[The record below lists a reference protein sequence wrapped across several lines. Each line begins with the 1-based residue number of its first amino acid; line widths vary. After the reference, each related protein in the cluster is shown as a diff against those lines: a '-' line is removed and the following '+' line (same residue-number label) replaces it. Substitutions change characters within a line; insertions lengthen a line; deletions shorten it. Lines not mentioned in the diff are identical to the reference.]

1 MTIESAIKDLNN
13 AILDL
18 QQADHNTYERPV
30 KKMAVALNDP
40 ELQAINKKLKDNVDF
55 EAFIENSNGG
65 GSMVGSGQLN
75 WPLERELELG
85 LTLKIIEKAG
95 MDPRWLQN
103 FAFEWYYDGNKIIS
117 GLRKLNRSVLIP
129 FARDYKDYI
138 DNVTIA
144 NESKSENAE
153 ALTVVDRVKE
163 NRVPILFVSKL
174 IISLTEDFREKVRGN
189 NKLSPDERAAALEA
203 LDKLQKLS
211 HEAHEMSEAPSDL
224 LMKNEDIQSWAGR
237 FKSAINESLGTIL
250 DPKNV
255 ANAAVPT
262 ALILGCGALGALIG
276 GPIGFG
282 AGSMLGHL
290 ITGQIKPGAAAEI
303 IEDAVSDKH

>member
-1 MTIESAIKDLNN
+1 MTKESALKDLNN

-30 KKMAVALNDP
+30 KKIAVALNDP
-40 ELQAINKKLKDNVDF
+40 DLQAINKKLKDNVDF

-65 GSMVGSGQLN
+65 GSMVGSAQLN

-85 LTLKIIEKAG
+85 LTLEMIEKAG
-95 MDPRWLQN
+95 SDPRWLQD
-103 FAFEWYYDGNKIIS
+103 FAFKWYYDGNKIIN

-138 DNVTIA
+138 DTVMPA
-144 NESKSENAE
+144 NGSKIEEVETLA
-153 ALTVVDRVKE
+153 VVDRVKE

-174 IISLTEDFREKVRGN
+174 IISLTEELQEKVRGD
-189 NKLSPDERAAALEA
+189 NKLSPDERTATLEA

-211 HEAHEMSEAPSDL
+211 HEAQEMSEASPDS
-224 LMKNEDIQSWAGR
+224 LMKNEDIRSWAGR
-237 FKSAINESLGTIL
+237 FKLAINESLGTIT

-282 AGSMLGHL
+282 VGSMVGSL
-290 ITGQIKPGAAAEI
+290 ITGQIKPGAAAKI
-303 IEDAVSDKH
+303 IEDAVSDKD

>member
-1 MTIESAIKDLNN
+1 MTIETALKDLNN

-30 KKMAVALNDP
+30 KKMAAALNDP
-40 ELQAINKKLKDNVDF
+40 ELQAINKKLKDSVDF
-55 EAFIENSNGG
+55 ETFIENSNGG
-65 GSMVGSGQLN
+65 GSMVGSAQLN

-95 MDPRWLQN
+95 SDPRWLQN
-103 FAFEWYYDGNKIIS
+103 FAFEWYYDGNKMIS

-129 FARDYKDYI
+129 FARDYKEYI
-138 DNVTIA
+138 DNVMSA
-144 NESKSENAE
+144 NESKSEKVE
-153 ALTVVDRVKE
+153 ALAVINRVEE

-174 IISLTEDFREKVRGN
+174 IISLTEELREKVRGD
-189 NKLSPDERAAALEA
+189 NKLSSDERAAALEA

-211 HEAHEMSEAPSDL
+211 HEAQEMSEAPPDL

-262 ALILGCGALGALIG
+262 GLILGCGALGALIG

-290 ITGQIKPGAAAEI
+290 ITGQIKPGAAAKT
-303 IEDAVSDKH
+303 IEDAVSDKD